1 MFNNTRTFGLTSGR
15 VMEGLRS
22 DMWNPMKVMS
32 VRQIVVG
39 GMVLIWAG
47 RLGSFLIQVRLSLYI
62 KQEYNGSF
70 SRAIANSQDW

>member
-1 MFNNTRTFGLTSGR
+1 
-15 VMEGLRS
+15 
-22 DMWNPMKVMS
+22 MKVMS

-47 RLGSFLIQVRLSLYI
+47 RLGSFLIQVHPSLYI
-62 KQEYNGSF
+62 KQEYKGSF